1 MTTTNIAPHRAYAA
15 KWDIDSAR
23 GHLDTVA
30 CHLYDAAG
38 HLDGARRTRV
48 TEILDRATA
57 VLAELDH
64 FREAL

>member
-1 MTTTNIAPHRAYAA
+1 MTAALNRAYAA

-30 CHLYDAAG
+30 CHVNDAIG
-38 HLDGARRTRV
+38 HLDGARQVRA

-57 VLAELDH
+57 LLAELD
-64 FREAL
+64 RLRAAL